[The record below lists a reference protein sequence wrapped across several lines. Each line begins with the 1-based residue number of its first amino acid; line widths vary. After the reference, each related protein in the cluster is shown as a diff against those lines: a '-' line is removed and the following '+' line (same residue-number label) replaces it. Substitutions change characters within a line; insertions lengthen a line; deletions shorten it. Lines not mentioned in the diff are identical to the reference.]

1 MQWSQHCF
9 VWSPHGYST
18 KEIDH
23 AGTYLV
29 LLISLLSVEDPTLLP
44 LEQKNGT
51 IPSSTA
57 LCQQTLSD
65 GWLRH
70 QFNLNECNPDLF
82 SWQTGF
88 PQGKYALN
96 GRPYIRSALWQQQ
109 WHSCLLLQTRTNMVS
124 WNPREAFNFTSV
136 SSHATGL
143 GATRIVW
150 AKTALW
156 PLLGC
161 WGHVPLQGVLSQAV
175 GFSWVQANEDGN
187 CYSYDMRKLNRAT
200 CIHMDHVSA
209 V

>member
-9 VWSPHGYST
+9 IWPSHGYST

-51 IPSSTA
+51 IPGSTA

-70 QFNLNECNPDLF
+70 QFNLNECNPVLI

-96 GRPYIRSALWQQQ
+96 GGPYIRSALWQQQ

-136 SSHATGL
+136 SSHATEL
-143 GATRIVW
+143 CATRIVW

-161 WGHVPLQGVLSQAV
+161 WGHVLFRGVLSQAV